1 MQLQE
6 KGMLNLN
13 DTIDK
18 YIDSSWIPKK
28 IGSQITIH
36 HLLTHTSGLGD
47 FFNSDFENGS
57 KELFRNI
64 EDFKRK
70 RL

>member
-1 MQLQE
+1 MSGIAIMQLQE

-28 IGSQITIH
+28 IAEFY
-36 HLLTHTSGLGD
+36 TS
-47 FFNSDFENGS
+47 NS
-57 KELFRNI
+57 
-64 EDFKRK
+64 
-70 RL
+70 